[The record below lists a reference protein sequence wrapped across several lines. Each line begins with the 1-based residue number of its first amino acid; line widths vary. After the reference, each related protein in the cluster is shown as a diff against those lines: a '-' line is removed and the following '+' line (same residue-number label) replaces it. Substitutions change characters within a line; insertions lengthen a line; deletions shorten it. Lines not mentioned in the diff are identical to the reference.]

1 MFSAAS
7 WTDSRPKRHL
17 VRSDTDRRLIEAIG
31 RAHEFRDTIFSADH
45 TTGGT
50 RMSTTLSQRPQLRH
64 LTAQL
69 EELRQK
75 GTYFKLRVLE
85 DEQGPVCTY
94 DGKRV
99 INLASNNYLG
109 LAAHPKL
116 VEAAIEATRKYGVGS
131 GAVRT
136 IAGTMSIHMEL
147 EEKIARFKNV
157 EACVVFQ
164 SGFAANA
171 GTVSAILGK
180 EDFILSDE
188 LNHASIID
196 GARLSRAK
204 VKVFRHKD
212 IAHAEELLREVEN
225 EPGHKL
231 LITDGVFSMDGDIG
245 PVDKLAALAEKYGAI
260 MMVDDAHASGV
271 LGRNGRGSIDHFGCH
286 GRVDVQ
292 VGTLSKAIGALG
304 GYVCGSRDLIDYLY
318 HRARPFL
325 FSTSHPP
332 SVAATCIAAFDL
344 LEQEPERIE
353 RLWDNTRYFKRELG
367 GAGFDIG
374 GTTTPASETPI
385 TPIIIGDGRAAMEF
399 SRALFEAG
407 VMATGIAFPTVQEG
421 KARIRTILT
430 SEHTREQLDQALE
443 TIEQVA
449 RKQGILG

>member
-1 MFSAAS
+1 MTTATR
-7 WTDSRPKRHL
+7 TDPLSYL
-17 VRSDTDRRLIEAIG
+17 TD
-31 RAHEFRDTIFSADH
+31 
-45 TTGGT
+45 
-50 RMSTTLSQRPQLRH
+50 QLND
-64 LTAQL
+64 LKA
-69 EELRQK
+69 K
-75 GTYFKLRVLE
+75 GTHFRLRVLE
-85 DEQGPVCTY
+85 DEQAPECTF

-109 LAAHPKL
+109 LTTHPKL
-116 VEAAIEATRKYGVGS
+116 REAALEATRKYGVGS

-136 IAGTMSIHMEL
+136 IAGTMKIHMEL

-180 EDFILSDE
+180 DDFIISDQ

-204 VKVFRHKD
+204 ILVFEHKNIADAEAKLASVKD
-212 IAHAEELLREVEN
+212 Q
-225 EPGHKL
+225 PGRKL
-231 LITDGVFSMDGDIG
+231 LISDGVFSMDGDIG
-245 PVDKLAALAEKYGAI
+245 PLPALCDLAEKHGAI

-271 LGRNGRGSIDHFGCH
+271 LGRNGRGTVDHFKVH

-304 GYVCGSRDLIDYLY
+304 GYVCGSRDLIDFLY

-332 SVAATCIAAFDL
+332 SVAATCIAAFDV

-353 RLWDNTRYFKRELG
+353 KLWENTRFWKKEL
-367 GAGFDIG
+367 ALLGFDIG
-374 GTTTPASETPI
+374 GRTTPASETPI
-385 TPIIIGDGRAAMEF
+385 TPIIIADGKLTMEF
-399 SRALFEAG
+399 SRELFKEG
-407 VMATGIAFPTVQEG
+407 VLGTGITFPTVPEG
-421 KARIRTILT
+421 KARVRTIMTATHTKEELQRGLDVLKKVGKGMGILT
-430 SEHTREQLDQALE
+430 SA
-443 TIEQVA
+443 A
-449 RKQGILG
+449 

>member
-1 MFSAAS
+1 M
-7 WTDSRPKRHL
+7 T
-17 VRSDTDRRLIEAIG
+17 
-31 RAHEFRDTIFSADH
+31 
-45 TTGGT
+45 
-50 RMSTTLSQRPQLRH
+50 TTLSQRPRLEDRPQLQH

-69 EELRQK
+69 NDLKAK
-75 GTYFKLRVLE
+75 GTYFKLRIL
-85 DEQGPVCTY
+85 DDMQAPVCHY
-94 DGKRV
+94 DGKQV

-109 LAAHPKL
+109 LTAHPKL
-116 VEAAIEATRKYGVGS
+116 AEAAIQAIKDYGVGS

-136 IAGTMSIHMEL
+136 IAGTMKIHMEL
-147 EEKIARFKNV
+147 EEKIAAFKNV

-204 VKVFRHKD
+204 IKVFRHKD
-212 IAHAEELLREVEN
+212 TAHAEELLKEVAS

-245 PVDKLAALAEKYGAI
+245 PVDKLCDLADKYGAI

-271 LGRNGRGSIDHFGCH
+271 LGRNGRGSVDHFHCH

-304 GYVCGSRDLIDYLY
+304 GYVCGSKDLIDFLY

-332 SVAATCIAAFDL
+332 SVTATCIAAFDL
-344 LEQEPERIE
+344 LEQEPERID
-353 RLWDNTRYFKRELG
+353 RLWDNTRYFKAELG
-367 GAGFDIG
+367 RLGFDIG
-374 GTTTPASETPI
+374 GVTTPASETPI
-385 TPIIIGDGRAAMEF
+385 TPIIVGDGRRTMDF
-399 SRALFEAG
+399 SRALFDAG
-407 VMATGIAFPTVQEG
+407 VMATGIAFPTVPEG
-421 KARIRTILT
+421 KARIRTIMT
-430 SEHTREQLDQALE
+430 SEHTRPQIDQALDILDK
-443 TIEQVA
+443 TA
-449 RKQGILG
+449 RKLGILN